1 MNGCE
6 KSYTHPSSLRK
17 HMKSHGKHYPHL
29 LKCSTS
35 SSFMDYQ
42 KDCHTPTPPSSKHL
56 NGSMVHSAESG
67 FDEDSKS
74 NLSSSPLAITS
85 GSTVQS
91 INYTPSL
98 MMRSN
103 PSLLLNSNSTGSSNN
118 YGQLLSTAASEY
130 ANSASCL
137 TPHPTYP
144 PVSSGATSLSDWGKL
159 SSSMAIPSSMP
170 TPPSN
175 GSSPTSSSTHHPNSS
190 SSNHHSSLSHHS
202 HLNTMSFNTHL
213 NYTSSHFPA
222 ASY

>member
-42 KDCHTPTPPSSKHL
+42 KDCNTPPPQGKRL

-85 GSTVQS
+85 ADGPSTTQS

-103 PSLLLNSNSTGSSNN
+103 PSLLLNSNSSSSNN

-130 ANSASCL
+130 AASGTGCL
-137 TPHPTYP
+137 TPHSAYPT
-144 PVSSGATSLSDWGKL
+144 VSSATTVLSDWRKQ
-159 SSSMAIPSSMP
+159 MPSMP

-175 GSSPTSSSTHHPNSS
+175 GSSPTSSSTQHLN
-190 SSNHHSSLSHHS
+190 SNHHSSLSHHP
-202 HLNTMSFNTHL
+202 HLNSMSFNSQL
-213 NYTSSHFPA
+213 NYMPSHFHA